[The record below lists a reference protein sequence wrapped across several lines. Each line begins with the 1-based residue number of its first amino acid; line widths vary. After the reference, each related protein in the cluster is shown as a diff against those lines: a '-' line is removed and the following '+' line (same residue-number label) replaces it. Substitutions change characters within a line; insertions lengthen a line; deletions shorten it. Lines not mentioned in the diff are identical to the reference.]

1 MKRSSLIVLTV
12 VMLAGCYDP
21 PYRTDVRGNG
31 QGGVDIKRVAKD
43 AEPPRPVDP
52 QVESQQQTITKQQ
65 QEIDELKTQL
75 RETQDQIK
83 QMNPTPAT
91 QKASDHVP
99 QN

>member
-31 QGGVDIKRVAKD
+31 QGGADIKRVPKD
-43 AEPPRPVDP
+43 PEPPRPVDP

-65 QEIDELKTQL
+65 QEIDELKKQL
-75 RETQDQIK
+75 RDTEDQIIR
-83 QMNPTPAT
+83 MNQPPTT